1 MTTNYDINGSNPPP
15 LTIGRLREIDQAES
29 LGKDPLLTPWEQ
41 AELPHAREILHRAV
55 TAVAND
61 LPDVSPGSADDLPQD
76 LEQLLPGL
84 ITYVKGVP
92 PSQTGYDYVEPRY
105 AFPAAGGIHSA
116 TTYSFGLANIPSF
129 SLDAV
134 PIASERVVEDFLRQI
149 IANQLKDAETS
160 AAIKESNDRILD
172 NSTRIAA
179 SNDQIATNTTDIADI
194 NARIG
199 DIARLAR
206 EASDPANPTNV
217 KNIRR
222 ANLGLALAIISL
234 VVGSGLSL
242 LALFVR

>member
-1 MTTNYDINGSNPPP
+1 MTTHYDINGSNPPP

-55 TAVAND
+55 TTVAND
-61 LPDVSPGSADDLPQD
+61 LPDVSPGSADDSPQD
-76 LEQLLPGL
+76 LEHLLPEL

-92 PSQTGYDYVEPRY
+92 PSQTGYDYVEPRIPI
-105 AFPAAGGIHSA
+105 PAVGGIHSA
-116 TTYSFGLANIPSF
+116 TAYSSGLVNIPSF
-129 SLDAV
+129 PLDAV
-134 PIASERVVEDFLRQI
+134 PITTQRNLEGYLQLI

-160 AAIKESNDRILD
+160 TAIKESNDRILD

-199 DIARLAR
+199 DIDRLAR
-206 EASDPANPTNV
+206 EAGDPANPTNV